1 MAGTS
6 VTLEGGDGWEGSVGI
21 AEVSMIEDVFLGLL
35 PEGV

>member
-6 VTLEGGDGWEGSVGI
+6 VTSEGGDGWEGSVGA
-21 AEVSMIEDVFLGLL
+21 AEVWAIEDVFLGLL